1 MFSLGE
7 ERLHPLL
14 KVSVLL
20 SYFFK
25 ALTLT
30 SHLILLPILEGLR
43 ASGIF
48 LIFQLMELCNTA
60 EFSDFPVITQPAGDG
75 IRMTTQII

>member
-1 MFSLGE
+1 MFSLE
-7 ERLHPLL
+7 EVRLHPLR
-14 KVSVLL
+14 KISVLL

-75 IRMTTQII
+75 VRMTTQII

>member
-1 MFSLGE
+1 MFSLE
-7 ERLHPLL
+7 EVRLHPLL
-14 KVSVLL
+14 KISVLL

-48 LIFQLMELCNTA
+48 LILQLMKLCNTA
-60 EFSDFPVITQPAGDG
+60 EFSDLPVITQPAGG
-75 IRMTTQII
+75 ASGMRVSR